1 MNNVKL
7 LPTSLIANH
16 FRTYRD
22 ASSGKHLL
30 SDHLLFEGIP
40 IAVLVVAWVAHAK
53 IPANESSAL
62 LVVSAVMFALM
73 LTVLAQ
79 LSHRIKSL
87 IDTRERT
94 QAYADEKL
102 FLGEVVANV
111 GYTSLVALL
120 SSVLFAVSASVGG
133 VATALSLAMGVYLVL
148 LLLMVLKRTLAII
161 GHDLRQ

>member
-1 MNNVKL
+1 MNNVKH
-7 LPTSLIANH
+7 LPTSLITNH

-22 ASSGKHLL
+22 ASSGKHML
-30 SDHLLFEGIP
+30 SDHLSFEGIP
-40 IAVLVVAWVAHAK
+40 IAVFVVALVAHAE

-111 GYTSLVALL
+111 GYTSLVALM
-120 SSVLFAVSASVGG
+120 SSVLFAVAASVGG

-148 LLLMVLKRTLAII
+148 LLLMVLKRTLAVI

>member
-22 ASSGKHLL
+22 ASSGKRLL
-30 SDHLLFEGIP
+30 SDHLVFEGIP
-40 IAVLVVAWVAHAK
+40 IAVLVVALVAHTE

-62 LVVSAVMFALM
+62 LLVSAVMFALM

-111 GYTSLVALL
+111 GYTSLVALM
-120 SSVLFAVSASVGG
+120 SSVLFTVAASVGG

-148 LLLMVLKRTLAII
+148 LLLMVLKRTLAVI